1 MSSFDNFRAV
11 LLQLLHLRCVFPVSD
26 HLFCNPSYEY
36 DNALMNISPHTI
48 CSNKYEKTLFGLF
61 VARCMKEK
69 TIPSQKVFIE
79 DVVTRLRLIQSS
91 QSFGNE
97 EETTIIEVCLLFVLS
112 ILSLRLLLPFC
123 YSQALKYLSENVFGN
138 APIIEL
144 DEVTFSPHGFV
155 SLDDGNTSHAGI
167 SRALKLIKA
176 QNKILI
182 IHMFAK
188 HSLLSVSRFHCN
200 TTLAS
205 GMLANTTGIGCKD
218 IRLRFI
224 IYQLFQA
231 VAYLHSRGLCLE
243 SLNPCDIM
251 LDDEMWVYLPVGLSN
266 RLLYCAAKKV
276 GRRFP
281 LHSAS
286 SESTIQGNPEEITA
300 VSHVSANLPSIPR
313 PIDYYEPLSIQW
325 ISGKI
330 SNFEYLMVINY
341 AAGRTMIDPLY
352 HPILPWV
359 TDFTTNCLDIL
370 EPSSYRDLSKTK
382 FRLSKGDTQ
391 LETTFRHSDPPHHI
405 PESLSELTYYIY
417 LARRTPMQVLR
428 RVVRDV
434 FVPEHYPQSM
444 HRIYEWTPDECIPE
458 FYMDSSVFNSV
469 HKNYGL
475 TDLEVPGFPSFFN
488 SLSSPSACASPMMTP
503 DEFIRYHRE
512 VLESDYVSENLHL
525 WIDLTFGYCL
535 EGEAAIEHMNVPLHH
550 TLSSSERQGLDS
562 PNVNKNPGFVMLF
575 DTPHPKKQGRNNH
588 RIQSHVYSFKNEK
601 EVNYDDFLS
610 LNSCYQL
617 KDDHKEN
624 DKYATNPVYLGGAYL
639 TEEGGLEG
647 LEEYAMLDRDNQ
659 IISKVFRINA
669 SAAHRDS
676 VSGTSGTG
684 NTTNRALANTVS
696 PTDTSASM
704 ISANS
709 GVSGNQAG
717 AGGLNSNNLPA
728 AIAEQI
734 AMQRK
739 LAKKSLIKPVTD
751 ITWSKLKYL
760 EDVDLAKDK
769 RGEATVHN
777 LLQQTDHYRF
787 ADRTSAYID
796 SCYQLPSLNTAA
808 QRNDDQ
814 IKKEIAQKIDDGAV
828 WDEEF
833 VFSVQLLEETINR
846 SRKNQEK
853 QTKKTNKSEERLE
866 ERSTEN
872 DEDILEKYQEED
884 MFAIGCMI
892 AELYNGR
899 SLLSKNDCLEI
910 SKGLS
915 FKEIIAKS
923 YKKTTGMPLVL
934 QRLISLLLQ
943 SSSAC
948 RPKAREII
956 ETCSITNIDNS
967 SFPPEDYELL
977 EEDYSI
983 IKSKK
988 QLQRFARIRI
998 LSDYCSSL
1006 FPDYFSITYN
1016 IISYIKLQENGI
1028 LRLNALLQC
1037 IDDIAILPI
1046 DGINLGLVHFLE
1058 VISDSDCFSAENQ
1071 QLFLSSASSSSS
1083 STVDIK
1089 EVLSNYWRIVDV
1101 LSLRLGIE
1109 STEKLLVPHIN
1120 KFLIT
1125 FTAIDLLRDL
1135 LFSPLVNILAIR
1147 CGVKCFLRTFL
1158 PILLTYLSAGTLHH
1172 VLVRKFYDSGVI
1184 AGMGNSNSSGFGS
1197 NGNGGSSS
1205 SGSGGNDNIPLWTNN
1220 NTKISEKDEWLK
1232 KSSLYSIH
1240 RLQRASVSAI
1250 ANLCEIDSLG
1260 SGICARYI
1268 IPSLLSLVGVPQLAS
1283 SGFEP
1288 RKSSDGN
1295 DGGSSGRRPSN
1306 DGPNSSVGQSST
1318 STTLSPPQ
1326 SSLTNELAEKV
1337 FEELVNQSVNT
1348 RRTLL
1353 DNDRPALYDI
1363 ARVPYE
1369 QSFQNDDDSSLT
1381 TTGSKVVS
1389 PPIAERISQA
1399 WFSDKSLL
1407 ESCILKHATFNAEHM
1422 YVVKVIVE
1430 MGTKLGD
1437 VVISELILSNIVNI
1451 ILPELENQLNSTSS
1465 SSSLPVKPGIAA
1477 ALMEI
1482 ILLLNG
1488 LLPILSPETIQHD
1501 LLQPSR
1507 LSGSCIPKL
1516 LSIWPLIPAFSFLD
1530 DSLADDTLTVGGGG
1544 NGSNGSTFNILSCI
1558 ESVRMHIV
1566 LLELCRLIVS
1576 MSMIV
1581 GPDLTSEYVLPH
1593 LDKFFANFVSSYGIF
1608 PVESKTM
1615 LKAFELGAEIYLPLV
1630 QIVSAEAFY
1639 TTVPNLNPRLE
1650 MWLRGIGSNIPPT
1663 SPPLPP
1669 NIWPEITSEVSSRP
1683 EKKKAGIISWI
1694 RGSLMSSSS
1703 NASTGTTSSSLS
1715 SSSGS
1720 NPTPASIVPVA
1731 VSHPPSL
1738 SQTSKSASST
1748 SNTFSLPS
1756 LTKSKS
1762 APVADNAAYELL
1774 ENQISVA
1781 DTTMMT
1787 PVRARKLS
1795 SYRTPRTDP
1804 QNALSPFSPQGT
1816 ELVEFEFSSSTT
1828 GGNDKKPSSGTLPSA
1843 GIAVSVLAID
1853 ENDIQQGTP
1862 YRRKKSDST
1871 ASTESERKRRRK
1883 KREKG
1888 DNSSADEGESD
1899 DEDENSV
1906 DSDDENVDEDE
1917 VARNSVS
1924 VVVVND
1930 EDMKGEETE
1939 ILLDL
1944 ESKNGKKK
1952 DKVQR
1957 DNDGEQE
1964 EIEEE
1969 NEESPEI
1976 DNITHMISPLDES
1989 PTISI
1994 PVNRSSFSGR
2004 KSFEKKSIT
2013 PPTTTVTLSTNNTDH
2028 NNGNDDEINSN
2039 LNIIHPKAI
2048 VSFNEELNTTKAVT
2062 PIIIEVNNNGTT
2074 PSTTTQTPRVLFSPA
2089 TPGLGNNHHN
2099 SGIVTI
2105 REKILSIAERKGQ
2118 QQQHQQQLVINGEG
2132 ENTNPYRRYQRLLN
2146 TRIALKNSR
2155 QNSTFLTSPLK
2166 IRNIV
2171 STKHHHRSSVRSSI
2185 TSTFNNQLSSNSN
2198 YLIINSIPTENET
2211 NDEMEF
2217 RESRYSELTWLL
2229 AGYGRWNVDKEMKD
2243 RLTKEQTKQ
2252 LKSALL
2258 MNRMNSIAA
2267 ATGSGGGGLGN
2278 IGNQG
2283 SNIPSSV
2290 SSQPTHHHHTSYFN
2304 SGNEW
2309 NPAAQMSMTAPK
2321 IAVDVVNDS
2330 SSFINFQLQANT
2342 QWKLEDPPGHIR
2354 CMITNPNETLLMTCS
2369 KTGVRLFSLST
2380 HPILHVSSYTGHP
2393 TPPFNAAFLR
2403 DGQNAMTCD
2412 GSIHLWNIES
2422 RQALAIISP
2431 IDKHTAS
2438 LGYSSVSVIPSK
2450 FGIHPTIDS
2459 IGDEQLLA
2467 TIADT
2472 VSYFD
2477 IRCNHLKPL
2486 NRVAEWILPQIP
2498 PPQGNFISSTVEPL
2512 QLTCAYSHDNYVYA
2526 GSVTGGLFILDRRM
2540 GKLLN
2545 SWQAHDSPILKVT
2558 LISCFLTGSNVF
2570 FFLHLSPLSL
2580 FFFLD

>member
-1 MSSFDNFRAV
+1 
-11 LLQLLHLRCVFPVSD
+11 
-26 HLFCNPSYEY
+26 
-36 DNALMNISPHTI
+36 
-48 CSNKYEKTLFGLF
+48 
-61 VARCMKEK
+61 
-69 TIPSQKVFIE
+69 
-79 DVVTRLRLIQSS
+79 
-91 QSFGNE
+91 
-97 EETTIIEVCLLFVLS
+97 
-112 ILSLRLLLPFC
+112 
-123 YSQALKYLSENVFGN
+123 
-138 APIIEL
+138 
-144 DEVTFSPHGFV
+144 
-155 SLDDGNTSHAGI
+155 
-167 SRALKLIKA
+167 
-176 QNKILI
+176 
-182 IHMFAK
+182 MFAK

-231 VAYLHSRGLCLE
+231 VSYLHSRGLCLE

-266 RLLYCAAKKV
+266 RLLHCAAKKT

-281 LHSAS
+281 VRSVSPAAPLQRS
-286 SESTIQGNPEEITA
+286 NPEEIKTT
-300 VSHVSANLPSIPR
+300 SHTTTSLPSIPR
-313 PIDYYEPLSIQW
+313 PVDYYEPLTIQW

-458 FYMDSSVFNSV
+458 FYMDSSVFKSI

-475 TDLEVPGFPSFFN
+475 TDLDVPGFPSFFN
-488 SLSSPSACASPMMTP
+488 SLSSFSATSSSPMMTP

-512 VLESDYVSENLHL
+512 VLESDYVSQNLHL

-535 EGEAAIEHMNVPLHH
+535 EGEAAVEHMNVPLHH

-575 DTPHPKKQGRNNH
+575 DTAHPKKEGKNNYQ
-588 RIQSHVYSFKNEK
+588 IQSHVYSFKNEK
-601 EVNYDDFLS
+601 EANSDDFLS

-617 KDDHKEN
+617 KDDHKVN

-639 TEEGGLEG
+639 SEEGGLEG

-669 SAAHRDS
+669 SATHRDS
-676 VSGTSGTG
+676 VSGATGAG

-696 PTDTSASM
+696 PTDSSSSLINT
-704 ISANS
+704 NS

-717 AGGLNSNNLPA
+717 AGGLNSNNLPV

-734 AMQRK
+734 AMQKK

-760 EDVDLAKDK
+760 EDVDLSKDK
-769 RGEATVHN
+769 RGEGTVNN
-777 LLQQTDHYRF
+777 LLQQTEHYRF
-787 ADRTSAYID
+787 TDRTSAYID
-796 SCYQLPSLNTAA
+796 SCYQLPTLDTKEECI
-808 QRNDDQ
+808 DDQ
-814 IKKEIAQKIDDGAV
+814 MKKRNMQKLDDDAV
-828 WDEEF
+828 IWDEEF
-833 VFSVQLLEETINR
+833 VFSVQLLEETINF
-846 SRKNQEK
+846 SRKSQDERRKNA
-853 QTKKTNKSEERLE
+853 TKPEEEVE
-866 ERSTEN
+866 EQIADDS
-872 DEDILEKYQEED
+872 EKYQEED

-915 FKEIIAKS
+915 FKEIIAKA

-934 QRLISLLLQ
+934 QRLIALLLQ
-943 SSSAC
+943 SSSTC

-956 ETCSITNIDNS
+956 ETCSITNVENS
-967 SFPPEDYELL
+967 SFPPEDYESL
-977 EEDYSI
+977 EEKYSI
-983 IKSKK
+983 IKSKE
-988 QLQRFARIRI
+988 QLQRFARIHI

-1058 VISDSDCFSAENQ
+1058 VMSDSECFSAENQ
-1071 QLFLSSASSSSS
+1071 QFFLSSLSSSSSSSS

-1089 EVLSNYWRIVDV
+1089 EVLTNYWRIVDV
-1101 LSLRLGIE
+1101 LSLRLGME

-1120 KFLIT
+1120 KFLTT

-1135 LFSPLVNILAIR
+1135 LYSPLINILAIR

-1158 PILLTYLSAGTLHH
+1158 PVLLTYLSAGTLHH
-1172 VLVRKFYDSGVI
+1172 VLVRKFYDSGVV
-1184 AGMGNSNSSGFGS
+1184 AGSGNGNAIGFGS
-1197 NGNGGSSS
+1197 NGNGGGGGSNHGSSS
-1205 SGSGGNDNIPLWTNN
+1205 SGNDNIPLWTNN

-1250 ANLCEIDSLG
+1250 ANLCEIDSIG

-1288 RKSSDGN
+1288 RKASDGN
-1295 DGGSSGRRPSN
+1295 DSGGRRPSN
-1306 DGPNSSVGQSST
+1306 EGPNPSIGQSSS
-1318 STTLSPPQ
+1318 STFPSSATVSTPQ

-1353 DNDRPALYDI
+1353 DNDRPALNDI

-1369 QSFQNDDDSSLT
+1369 QSSQNDDDSSLLT
-1381 TTGSKVVS
+1381 STSNKVVS

-1451 ILPELENQLNSTSS
+1451 ILPELENLLNSTTP
-1465 SSSLPVKPGIAA
+1465 SSSLPVKPGTAA

-1530 DSLADDTLTVGGGG
+1530 DNLGTDDTLTVGGGG
-1544 NGSNGSTFNILSCI
+1544 NSSNGSTFNILSCI

-1703 NASTGTTSSSLS
+1703 NASTGTTSNSLS
-1715 SSSGS
+1715 IATTGAS

-1731 VSHPPSL
+1731 VSHPPPL
-1738 SQTSKSASST
+1738 SNPSKSAST
-1748 SNTFSLPS
+1748 SSHTTFSLPS

-1762 APVADNAAYELL
+1762 APVSDNTSYELHD
-1774 ENQISVA
+1774 NHNSDVGN
-1781 DTTMMT
+1781 TMMT
-1787 PVRARKLS
+1787 PVRSRKGPS
-1795 SYRTPRTDP
+1795 FRTPQT
-1804 QNALSPFSPQGT
+1804 ALSPFSPQGT
-1816 ELVEFEFSSSTT
+1816 ELVEFEFSSTAT
-1828 GGNDKKPSSGTLPSA
+1828 GGNEKKPSSGSLPSA
-1843 GIAVSVLAID
+1843 GLTVSVLAID

-1871 ASTESERKRRRK
+1871 TSNESEGKKRQK

-1888 DNSSADEGESD
+1888 DNSSVEEGESD
-1899 DEDENSV
+1899 DEDEISV
-1906 DSDDENVDEDE
+1906 DSDDENVDEGE
-1917 VARNSVS
+1917 LTTNSVS
-1924 VVVVND
+1924 VVVVDDD
-1930 EDMKGEETE
+1930 EDIKGEKPE
-1939 ILLDL
+1939 ILLNL
-1944 ESKNGKKK
+1944 KSSNGKKK
-1952 DKVQR
+1952 NNVQR
-1957 DNDGEQE
+1957 EKDGEE
-1964 EIEEE
+1964 VKEEE
-1969 NEESPEI
+1969 NDDESPENDHI
-1976 DNITHMISPLDES
+1976 SHMISPLDGS
-1989 PTISI
+1989 PTITI

-2004 KSFEKKSIT
+2004 KSFEKKSFT
-2013 PPTTTVTLSTNNTDH
+2013 PPITSESTILNSNTDH
-2028 NNGNDDEINSN
+2028 PHNENENEINSN

-2048 VSFNEELNTTKAVT
+2048 VTFNEDLNTTKAVT
-2062 PIIIEVNNNGTT
+2062 PVMNDSSNTSTT
-2074 PSTTTQTPRVLFSPA
+2074 PFTTTTQQTPRVLFSPA
-2089 TPGLGNNHHN
+2089 TPGSGNNNNN
-2099 SGIVTI
+2099 SGIITI

-2118 QQQHQQQLVINGEG
+2118 QQQVINNEG
-2132 ENTNPYRRYQRLLN
+2132 NEITNPYRRYQRLLN
-2146 TRIALKNSR
+2146 DRIALKNSR
-2155 QNSTFLTSPLK
+2155 HHSTFLTSPLK

-2198 YLIINSIPTENET
+2198 YLIINSISNENET
-2211 NDEMEF
+2211 NDEIEF

-2267 ATGSGGGGLGN
+2267 ATSNLAGGGGGVGGGLN
-2278 IGNQG
+2278 NTTGNQ
-2283 SNIPSSV
+2283 SNNVPSSA
-2290 SSQPTHHHHTSYFN
+2290 SSQSVYHHHHHTSYFN

-2380 HPILHVSSYTGHP
+2380 HPILHVSSYTGHS

-2403 DGQNAMTCD
+2403 DGQNGMTCD

-2512 QLTCAYSHDNYVYA
+2512 QLTCAYSHDHYVYA
-2526 GSVTGGLFILDRRM
+2526 GSITGGLFILDRRM

-2545 SWQAHDSPILKVT
+2545 SWQAHDSPILKVKGF
-2558 LISCFLTGSNVF
+2558 LLLLLLSMYCFKQFHIF
-2570 FFLHLSPLSL
+2570 FF
-2580 FFFLD
+2580 FFFVFYRLIL